1 MVPCR
6 QADNYNMHR
15 HMIIVPFLNA
25 SLLGQ
30 MPGWIPTLNGQIW
43 CRRKK
48 QKARSRRAAYRRHH
62 CMRSTPTQISGQG
75 PQEAASLPCTFVS
88 FSLAQPPCTPS
99 LSNPRARRPLH
110 SDSCDPNARR
120 LPTLC

>member
-15 HMIIVPFLNA
+15 RMIIVPFLNA

-48 QKARSRRAAYRRHH
+48 Q
-62 CMRSTPTQISGQG
+62 
-75 PQEAASLPCTFVS
+75 EAGEQHTGDTIA
-88 FSLAQPPCTPS
+88 
-99 LSNPRARRPLH
+99 
-110 SDSCDPNARR
+110 
-120 LPTLC
+120 